1 MTMFT
6 NRSREERVTEFNQAG
21 GNKTYSE
28 GGGVGVHVACF
39 GEELA
44 EFNEA
49 MTEYLI
55 EPTDENRAQMIKEWA
70 DCQVTLSNFAWF
82 FEFNGNVAF
91 NRVADSNM
99 SKLVD
104 GKLERREDGKILKG
118 PNYKAPDMRG
128 L

>member
-6 NRSREERVTEFNQAG
+6 NRSREERVAEFNEAG
-21 GNKTYSE
+21 GNQKYAD
-28 GGGVGVHVACF
+28 GGGVGVHVVCF
-39 GEELA
+39 AEELE

-55 EPTDENRAQMIKEWA
+55 EPTEENRAKMIKEWS

-82 FEFNGNVAF
+82 FDFNGNVAF

-99 SKLVD
+99 SKLTD

-118 PNYKAPDMRG
+118 PDYKAPDMRG